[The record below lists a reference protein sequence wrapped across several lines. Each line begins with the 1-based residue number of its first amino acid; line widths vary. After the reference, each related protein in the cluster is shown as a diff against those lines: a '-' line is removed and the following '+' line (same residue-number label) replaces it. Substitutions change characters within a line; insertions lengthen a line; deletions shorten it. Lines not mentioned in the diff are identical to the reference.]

1 MGYDGTGTTVP
12 CGFYTVGE
20 VESRGGGDGDVTVFH
35 AGSASTSKELRTERS
50 QAFEKM
56 RLAAIIFKGADRH
69 RFNASGYTTAINIKA
84 L

>member
-1 MGYDGTGTTVP
+1 M
-12 CGFYTVGE
+12 
-20 VESRGGGDGDVTVFH
+20 TVFH

-56 RLAAIIFKGADRH
+56 KLAAIIFKGADRH